1 MKPFRLSALWLIV
14 GAVAVLI
21 LLPILNVL
29 FHIEEVMPP
38 LLPPLILLVCLLV
51 MLGGGFLGLGGV
63 RWMGRE
69 RERILEAGLPAR
81 ALIRSTQLGG
91 MKLTYG
97 GRGRTLAGGAG
108 VGGAASRRTIV
119 RSKGGAYRAPAGGS
133 TVSSWRGCPG
143 RIRSPGQDE
152 GGHRVVL
159 GSQMPTWGRKC
170 KQMGTG

>member
-1 MKPFRLSALWLIV
+1 LKPFRLSALWLIV

-97 GRGRTLAGGAG
+97 G
-108 VGGAASRRTIV
+108 V
-119 RSKGGAYRAPAGGS
+119 
-133 TVSSWRGCPG
+133 
-143 RIRSPGQDE
+143 DE
-152 GGHRVVL
+152 RWLVVL
-159 GSQMPTWGRKC
+159 GLEVQPADGPSFEARVEHIVPLLEVPRFQVGGVVQVEYDPQDKTKVAIV
-170 KQMGTG
+170 